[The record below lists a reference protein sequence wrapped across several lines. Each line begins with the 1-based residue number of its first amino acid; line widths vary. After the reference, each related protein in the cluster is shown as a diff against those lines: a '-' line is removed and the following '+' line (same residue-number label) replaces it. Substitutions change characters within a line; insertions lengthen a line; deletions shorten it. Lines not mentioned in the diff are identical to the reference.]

1 MFDNI
6 LQGLVP
12 TGKTQ
17 LTGING
23 GDITKIG
30 DMGGSLQRIKERMK
44 LPKSVSAQQVLEEAK
59 HTGEIEAQL
68 ALAQEIVNSRGQELD
83 QLVRLHEINAKH
95 TQKVMQVDERL
106 RAIQAG
112 HSKTVARYQLGAA
125 ETQVNLG
132 AFETVYDVQA
142 EKIFGQ

>member
-1 MFDNI
+1 MLDNI
-6 LQGLVP
+6 FQGLVP
-12 TGKTQ
+12 TDKTQ

-83 QLVRLHEINAKH
+83 QLVRLHEINVKH

-106 RAIQAG
+106 RTIQAG
-112 HSKTVARYQLGAA
+112 HSKAVARYQLGAA

-142 EKIFGQ
+142 REIFGS

>member
-1 MFDNI
+1 MLDNI

-30 DMGGSLQRIKERMK
+30 DMGDSLQRIKQRMK
-44 LPKSVSAQQVLEEAK
+44 LPKSVSAQQVLEEAE
-59 HTGEIEAQL
+59 HTGKIEAQL
-68 ALAQEIVNSRGQELD
+68 ALAQEIVNSRGRELD
-83 QLVRLHEINAKH
+83 QLVRLHEINVKH
-95 TQKVMQVDERL
+95 TQKLMQVDERL
-106 RAIQAG
+106 RTIQAEHG
-112 HSKTVARYQLGAA
+112 KTVARYQLGAA